1 MLVLHLTGKISSY
14 FNKIT
19 VGAVSVYT
27 ADPFAS
33 TLKHIS
39 IIFTDGRRRRQVKTN
54 KSNF

>member
-33 TLKHIS
+33 TLKNIS